1 MKNDRKL
8 PPLRPGWEEGNVKVK
23 AVNGDS
29 PTDKREGGK
38 RTGGCWEKGSP
49 EQGLAWMSGVVTLNS
64 STDSTYLTL
73 KSHTA
78 NLLSS

>member
-1 MKNDRKL
+1 M
-8 PPLRPGWEEGNVKVK
+8 KVK